1 MRSLL
6 LCLCG
11 ILPLS
16 GVQASPAETA
26 HVKAEILRLASSFS
40 GKGDPDFQLQRQLDP
55 LVERLVALSQPAA
68 VGKRAVLLEGTWKQV
83 WGPYNYRSLDRSVD
97 PALDTASIYQFVEGN
112 RRYAN
117 VCIVFDS
124 ADRARPRVSLLRG
137 ELQPGDRADSLAYS
151 FTGYYSL
158 PGVDPAS
165 LRLADLP
172 RRFAAGELTAAR
184 PVMPGWLVRLLST
197 DGVLREV
204 YTDET
209 LRLLYAHPHGKPEK
223 AHLYVM
229 TRVAG
234 SQNSPALRAS
244 GG

>member
-1 MRSLL
+1 MRTLVLS
-6 LCLCG
+6 LCG
-11 ILPLS
+11 ILLTAC
-16 GVQASPAETA
+16 VQASTAEMA
-26 HVKAEILRLASSFS
+26 HVKAEILRLATSFS

-55 LVERLVALSQPAA
+55 LVERLVDLCQPPS
-68 VGKRAVLLEGTWKQV
+68 VGERAGLLEGTWKQV

-137 ELQPGDRADSLAYS
+137 ELQPGDRGDSLAYS
-151 FTGYYSL
+151 FTGYYVL

-172 RRFAAGELTAAR
+172 RSFSAGELTAAR

-204 YTDET
+204 YTDES

-229 TRVAG
+229 TRVG
-234 SQNSPALRAS
+234 GPLSSPAPRAS